1 MKEKHTFVIC
11 AYGESPYLE
20 ECICSLLNQKRKSPV
35 LIATSTPNEHIERLA
50 EKYHLQVKVNQGKRG
65 FPQTGTSPAP
75 VRIRPMLRWPIRM
88 ISMSRITA
96 RTSWLF

>member
-20 ECICSLLNQKRKSPV
+20 ECICSLLNQKRKSSV

-50 EKYHLQVKVNQGKRG
+50 EKYHLQVKVKPGGKGDFRRLELCLLLCRYALCYAG
-65 FPQTGTSPAP
+65 PSG
-75 VRIRPMLRWPIRM
+75 
-88 ISMSRITA
+88 
-96 RTSWLF
+96 